1 MTALP
6 IPIEITLGVT
16 VVAAAASDLWR
27 REIPNWL
34 TLGAIGAGLALHP
47 VFNGWVGLK
56 FSLYGLGLAALIFL
70 PLFMLRWLGGG
81 DVKLMGA
88 VGALGGWENLIAIFI
103 LDALLAGAV
112 ALVLVIVRGRLL
124 RTLKNMLRMGARE
137 RAPELEAGNEK
148 SLGLPRA
155 VTIAI
160 ATLVVFW
167 VTQGHS
173 R

>member
-6 IPIEITLGVT
+6 PPVEITLVAAV
-16 VVAAAASDLWR
+16 VVAAASDIR
-27 REIPNWL
+27 SREIPNWL
-34 TLGAIGAGLALHP
+34 SLGAIGAALVLHPALH
-47 VFNGWVGLK
+47 GWTGLL
-56 FSLYGLGLAALIFL
+56 FSLKGLGLAALIFL

-88 VGALGGWENLIAIFI
+88 VGALGGYENLIAIFI
-103 LDALLAGAV
+103 LDALLGGAV
-112 ALVLVIVRGRLL
+112 ALVLVVVRGRLL
-124 RTLKNMLRMGARE
+124 RTLKNITRMGARE
-137 RAPELEAGNEK
+137 RAPELEAGNER

-160 ATLVVFW
+160 ATLVVVW
-167 VTQGHS
+167 ATLGHP